1 MNLTGTVSRRALSG
15 TAASRK
21 AVSGT
26 IGRAQGGGGGSGTE
40 IVDITS
46 PDFEADVTESE
57 NASIVSRQQAPPIT
71 FTGSGSSLSD
81 WEIYGSDDGVGD
93 YTGEAIVFTGSDL
106 EAGGLR
112 DVNGEKSVTTT
123 IRLRTADFTAN
134 QAGTYLITAQTSGN
148 ATLRTCVYFYNLQ
161 YVDTGNPDAPRS
173 PNYQGVFDGGDWQY
187 FPAVVVMPAGKFRMS
202 FSYEGNGQMSTSD
215 IESITITPYGP
226 NAPTIIDGYQ
236 IPVTT
241 RLRNLLENNISNF
254 SYRGIDFKINADKT
268 ITASGKSTGT
278 INVWFPNGATST
290 PEYQQL
296 EQKKYIISGSPAS
309 TSNIFVAFR
318 YKATESGSYTR
329 VTVPSGQSVTID
341 NTSGNYNYVA
351 VYIGM
356 TSGKTIENAVLDPYL
371 REYDD
376 DFSYDKTFLIDKPL
390 GSGESISK
398 TSTNQDIHT
407 VDGKETDFIVRTGN
421 KPDIVWLKP

>member
-40 IVDITS
+40 IVDILP
-46 PDFEADVTESE
+46 PDAEADVTESE
-57 NASIVSRQQAPPIT
+57 NVSIVSRQQAPPVT
-71 FTGSGSSLSD
+71 FTGSGSSLND

-93 YTGEAIVFTGSDL
+93 YTGEAIVFTSSDL
-106 EAGGLR
+106 ELGGLS
-112 DVNGEKSVTTT
+112 DYDGTEYLNTS
-123 IRLRTADFTAN
+123 RLRPSSFTPLPAGAGAYRFTAVKSSTAQN
-134 QAGTYLITAQTSGN
+134 QTLRICVYCYQNDGTYIG
-148 ATLRTCVYFYNLQ
+148 VYF
-161 YVDTGNPDAPRS
+161 RE
-173 PNYQGVFDGGDWQY
+173 WHY
-187 FPAVVVMPAGKFRMS
+187 FPFIVVLPACKFR
-202 FSYEGNGQMSTSD
+202 FSLSYGNEGGMNTTD
-215 IESITITPYGP
+215 IDSITVEPYGP

-268 ITASGKSTGT
+268 ITASGESTGT
-278 INVWFPNGATST
+278 INVWFPNGSTST

-296 EQKKYIISGSPAS
+296 EQKKYIISGSPS
-309 TSNIFVAFR
+309 GTSNIFVAFR

-376 DFSYDKTFLIDKPL
+376 DFSYDKTFLVDKPL
-390 GSGESISK
+390 GAGESISK
-398 TSTNQDIHT
+398 TSTGQNIQT
-407 VDGKETDFIVRTGN
+407 VDGKETDFIIRTKY
-421 KPDIVWLKP
+421 KPDLVWLIP